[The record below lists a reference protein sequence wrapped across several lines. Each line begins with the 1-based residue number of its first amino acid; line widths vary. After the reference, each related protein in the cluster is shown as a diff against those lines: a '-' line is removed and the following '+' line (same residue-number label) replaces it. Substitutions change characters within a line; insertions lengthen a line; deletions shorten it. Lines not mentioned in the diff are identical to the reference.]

1 MNQNERPTAAILSA
15 IVISSL
21 LATAFLFNGNLNF
34 SQKALG
40 QAEETFGENA
50 TFAEEVEGQ
59 AANQTAATNATATT
73 PTPTPPTPTPATP
86 TPPTP
91 TPATPTPASPTPTPP
106 TPTPT
111 ANQTA
116 GAPPATAANV
126 TTNVTSEDIEP
137 IVDSL
142 STAREGLQENDT
154 EAALGAINDADE
166 TLFTL
171 VNEEGDQGGLAEQLK
186 TLQESLDTA
195 RESLHND
202 DPAKALEDLNTADTQ
217 VLAVTQ
223 ALPADDEAEDD
234 EAEDDEA
241 EDEEAEE
248 E

>member
-1 MNQNERPTAAILSA
+1 MSVDLIMNQKERSSAAILSA

-21 LATAFLFNGNLNF
+21 LATGVFFNGNMNF
-34 SQKALG
+34 PQKAVG
-40 QAEETFGENA
+40 QAEETFGGNA
-50 TFAEEVEGQ
+50 TFTEEVEGQ
-59 AANQTAATNATATT
+59 PANQTAATTPPPPTPTPAPTTPPPPTPTPAANQTAAPTT
-73 PTPTPPTPTPATP
+73 
-86 TPPTP
+86 
-91 TPATPTPASPTPTPP
+91 
-106 TPTPT
+106 
-111 ANQTA
+111 
-116 GAPPATAANV
+116 ANV

-137 IVDSL
+137 VLDSL

-202 DPAKALEDLNTADTQ
+202 EDATALEDLNTADAQ
-217 VLAVTQ
+217 VLAITQ
-223 ALPADDEAEDD
+223 ALPADE
-234 EAEDDEA
+234 EA
-241 EDEEAEE
+241 EDEEPEDEDEDEEAEDE

>member
-1 MNQNERPTAAILSA
+1 MMSVDLIMNQKERSSAAILSA

-21 LATAFLFNGNLNF
+21 LATGVFFNGNMNF
-34 SQKALG
+34 PQKAVG
-40 QAEETFGENA
+40 QAEETFGGNA
-50 TFAEEVEGQ
+50 TFTEEVEGQ
-59 AANQTAATNATATT
+59 PANQTAATTTPPPTPTPAPTTPPPTPTPAANQTAAPTT
-73 PTPTPPTPTPATP
+73 
-86 TPPTP
+86 
-91 TPATPTPASPTPTPP
+91 
-106 TPTPT
+106 
-111 ANQTA
+111 
-116 GAPPATAANV
+116 ANV

-137 IVDSL
+137 VLDSL

-202 DPAKALEDLNTADTQ
+202 EDATALEDLNTADAQ
-217 VLAVTQ
+217 VLAITQ
-223 ALPADDEAEDD
+223 ALPADE
-234 EAEDDEA
+234 EA
-241 EDEEAEE
+241 EDEEPEDEDEDEEAEDE

>member
-1 MNQNERPTAAILSA
+1 MTSVDLIMNQKERSSAAILSA

-21 LATAFLFNGNLNF
+21 LATGVFFNGNMNF
-34 SQKALG
+34 PQKAVG
-40 QAEETFGENA
+40 QAEETFGGNA
-50 TFAEEVEGQ
+50 TFTEEVEGQ
-59 AANQTAATNATATT
+59 PANQTAATPTP
-73 PTPTPPTPTPATP
+73 PTPTPPTPTPA
-86 TPPTP
+86 
-91 TPATPTPASPTPTPP
+91 
-106 TPTPT
+106 

-116 GAPPATAANV
+116 TPAANQTAAPTTANV

-137 IVDSL
+137 VVDSL

-202 DPAKALEDLNTADTQ
+202 EDAQALEDLNTADAQ
-217 VLAVTQ
+217 VLAITQ
-223 ALPADDEAEDD
+223 ALPADE
-234 EAEDDEA
+234 EA
-241 EDEEAEE
+241 EDEEAEDEDEDE
-248 E
+248 EAEDEE

>member
-1 MNQNERPTAAILSA
+1 MTSVDLIMNQKERSSAAILSA

-21 LATAFLFNGNLNF
+21 LATGVFFNGNMNF
-34 SQKALG
+34 PQKAVG
-40 QAEETFGENA
+40 QAEETFGGNA
-50 TFAEEVEGQ
+50 TFTEEVEGQ
-59 AANQTAATNATATT
+59 PANQTAATTTPPPTPTPAPTTPPPTPTPAANQTAA
-73 PTPTPPTPTPATP
+73 PAT
-86 TPPTP
+86 
-91 TPATPTPASPTPTPP
+91 
-106 TPTPT
+106 
-111 ANQTA
+111 
-116 GAPPATAANV
+116 ANV

-137 IVDSL
+137 VLDSL

-202 DPAKALEDLNTADTQ
+202 EDAKALEDLNTADTQ
-217 VLAVTQ
+217 VLAITQ
-223 ALPADDEAEDD
+223 ALPADE
-234 EAEDDEA
+234 EA
-241 EDEEAEE
+241 EDEEPEDEDEEAEDE

>member
-1 MNQNERPTAAILSA
+1 MTSVDLIMNQKERSSAAILSA

-21 LATAFLFNGNLNF
+21 LATGVFFNGNMNF
-34 SQKALG
+34 PQKAVG

-50 TFAEEVEGQ
+50 TFTEEVEGQ
-59 AANQTAATNATATT
+59 PANQTAATTTPPNQTAATTTPPPTPTPAPATPPPTPTPAANQTAAPTT
-73 PTPTPPTPTPATP
+73 
-86 TPPTP
+86 
-91 TPATPTPASPTPTPP
+91 
-106 TPTPT
+106 
-111 ANQTA
+111 
-116 GAPPATAANV
+116 ANV

-137 IVDSL
+137 IIDSL

-195 RESLHND
+195 RESLHNNED
-202 DPAKALEDLNTADTQ
+202 QKALEDLNTADTQ
-217 VLAVTQ
+217 VLAITQ
-223 ALPADDEAEDD
+223 ALPADE
-234 EAEDDEA
+234 EA
-241 EDEEAEE
+241 EDEEPEDEDEDEEAEDE

>member
-1 MNQNERPTAAILSA
+1 MTSVDLIMNQNERSTTAILSA

-40 QAEETFGENA
+40 QAEESFGGNA
-50 TFAEEVEGQ
+50 TFTEEVEGQ
-59 AANQTAATNATATT
+59 AANQTAATNATTTT
-73 PTPTPPTPTPATP
+73 PTPT
-86 TPPTP
+86 
-91 TPATPTPASPTPTPP
+91 P

-126 TTNVTSEDIEP
+126 TTNVTNADIEP

-142 STAREGLQENDT
+142 TTAREGLQENDT

-171 VNEEGDQGGLAEQLK
+171 VNEEGDQGGLAEQLR

-202 DPAKALEDLNTADTQ
+202 EDATALEDLNTADAQ
-217 VLAVTQ
+217 VLAITQ
-223 ALPADDEAEDD
+223 ALPADE
-234 EAEDDEA
+234 EA
-241 EDEEAEE
+241 EDEEPEDEDEDEEAEDE